1 MKTYLG
7 IELGSTRMKAQLI
20 DEHGNPLASGGYAW
34 ENQLVDGLW
43 TYPLDQVWVG
53 LQQTYRELVSNY
65 EKQWEGPPVISAM
78 GFSGMMHGYL
88 PFNRQ
93 GELLAPFRTWRNTN
107 TDEAVK
113 ILSEAFQ
120 FNVPHRWSVGHLY
133 QAMLNGEEHVRDIA
147 SLHTL
152 ASYVHW
158 KVTGQEVIG
167 VGDASGMFPIDTSTG
182 TYDAEMLRKFTDLA
196 SEYSWD
202 IKELLPRVLKAGE
215 AAGVLTE
222 EGALLLDPSGRLPA
236 GIPLCPPEGDAGTG
250 MVATNSVVPRTGNVS
265 AGTSIFGMLVLE
277 HPLTKYYPEI
287 DIVTTPDGADVAMVH
302 CNNCTNEIDAWVG
315 VLDDACKLL
324 GLDVPKYKIYDV
336 FYESANALS
345 ESDEPPVVMT
355 NNYLAGEP
363 IVKVDPGAPMMVRIP
378 GTEFGLAEFAR
389 SQVDGAVAVLSI
401 GMQLLEQEEGV
412 TVDTLVGHGGF
423 FKTEEVGQR
432 TLSAATG
439 VPVRVME
446 TASEGGAWGMA
457 ILAAYLD
464 DAEDRDFGTYLED
477 VIFGSAK
484 SRTIM
489 ATDADLKR
497 YATYLGHYKESLAL
511 AQAAGAYGQ
520 G

>member
-20 DEHGNPLASGGYAW
+20 DEQGAPLASGGFAW

-43 TYPLDQVWVG
+43 TYPLEQVWVG
-53 LQQTYRELVSNY
+53 LQQTYVELVADY
-65 EKQWEGPPVISAM
+65 EAKYEEPLVISAM

-88 PFNRQ
+88 PFDGQ

-107 TDEAVK
+107 TDEAVR
-113 ILSEAFQ
+113 ILSEKFQ
-120 FNVPHRWSVGHLY
+120 FNIPHRWSIGHLY
-133 QAMLNGEEHVRDIA
+133 QAMLNEEEHVREIA

-158 KVTGQEVIG
+158 KVSGEEVIG
-167 VGDASGMFPIDTSTG
+167 VGDASGMFPIDTSTA
-182 TYDAEMLRKFTDLA
+182 TYDAEMLKKF
-196 SEYSWD
+196 SELSGDYPWD
-202 IKELLPRVLKAGE
+202 IKDLLPKVLTAGE
-215 AAGVLTE
+215 SAGVLTK
-222 EGALLLDPSGRLPA
+222 EGALLLDPTGKLQA

-250 MVATNSVVPRTGNVS
+250 MVATNSVLPRTGNVS

-277 HPLTKYYPEI
+277 HPLSKFYPEV

-315 VLDDACKLL
+315 VLVDACKLL
-324 GLDVPKYKIYDV
+324 GLDIPKYKIYDV
-336 FYESANALS
+336 FYESANTLS
-345 ESDEPPVVMT
+345 ESKDSLVVMT

-363 IVKVDPGAPMMVRIP
+363 IVKVDPGAPLTVRIP
-378 GTEFGLAEFAR
+378 GTDFGLAEFAR

-401 GMQLLEQEEGV
+401 GMQLLEKEEGV
-412 TVDTLVGHGGF
+412 NVDTLVGHGGF

-477 VIFGSAK
+477 VIFKSAK
-484 SRTIM
+484 GRTIM
-489 ATDADLKR
+489 ATEDDVDRYKR
-497 YATYLGHYKESLAL
+497 YLEEYKKGLAL
-511 AQAAGAYGQ
+511 AQAAGEYGQ
-520 G
+520 R